1 MLGRLHSNVAIRYL
15 LPDVLA
21 WCRLGETVCPYM
33 AAVSHGAEF
42 RGRQR
47 PCAQSM
53 FGATVG
59 SAVGCEVKG

>member
-1 MLGRLHSNVAIRYL
+1 MLGRLHSNMVIRYL
-15 LPDVLA
+15 LTALLIRS
-21 WCRLGETVCPYM
+21 RLGATVCSYM

-59 SAVGCEVKG
+59 PAVGCEVTK